1 MLKVLITGSS
11 GFVGRHL
18 VHELETS
25 TNSKGNYQVTG
36 FDLSQGQDVRDF
48 EQIRNVVDQVQ
59 PDLIFHLAAQAF
71 VPESTMN
78 PRRGFDT
85 NLIGTLNVLESV
97 RQTGMH
103 SRILV
108 AGTSEE
114 YGYDRDDLELNELSV
129 AQPTTP
135 YGVSKLSATTLSQT
149 YSRIHG
155 IDVVATRAW
164 NHIGPGA
171 SPSYA
176 VSAFGKR
183 VAEAEKYG
191 TPVTHGNLE
200 AIRNYTDARDIVK
213 AYTMAIFLESGIYN
227 LCSDVTISIQ
237 EVLNNYI
244 KLAHHPIET
253 IENKFL
259 YRPSS
264 LKFPKP
270 NCEKFKALTNW
281 SPKINLEKTLI
292 DTLNHWR
299 EIV

>member
-1 MLKVLITGSS
+1 MLKVLITGSN
-11 GFVGRHL
+11 GFVGGHL
-18 VHELETS
+18 VRELETS
-25 TNSKGNYQVTG
+25 SNVKGNYSITE
-36 FDLSQGQDVRDF
+36 FDLSHGQDIRNF
-48 EQIRNVVDQVQ
+48 EQVRTAVDQVQ

-85 NLIGTLNVLESV
+85 NLIGTLNVLEAV

-114 YGYDRDDLELNELSV
+114 YGYDRDDEELTELSV

-155 IDVVATRAW
+155 LDVVATRAW

-213 AYTMAIFLESGIYN
+213 AYVKAIFQESGIYN
-227 LCSDVTISIQ
+227 LCSDTTISIQ
-237 EVLNNYI
+237 EVLDTYI
-244 KLAHHPIET
+244 DLAKHPIET

-270 NCEKFKALTNW
+270 NCEKFKKLTGW
-281 SPKINLEKTLI
+281 TPKITLKETLA
-292 DTLNHWR
+292 DTLNYWR
-299 EIV
+299 ELV